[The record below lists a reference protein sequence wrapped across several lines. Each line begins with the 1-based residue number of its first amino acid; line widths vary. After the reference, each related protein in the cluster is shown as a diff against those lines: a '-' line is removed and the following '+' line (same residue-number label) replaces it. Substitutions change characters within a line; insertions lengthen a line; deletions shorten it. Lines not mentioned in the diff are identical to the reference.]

1 MRRAKDHLQEV
12 LLRDYGCG
20 HKSKLIDVKS
30 LVQSLDNK
38 KAAKRQL
45 GEPSCVPGLRTDT
58 SGKAGICHVYIVELL
73 TKGWPQPTHPL

>member
-1 MRRAKDHLQEV
+1 MNSPVKG
-12 LLRDYGCG
+12 YG
-20 HKSKLIDVKS
+20 LNV
-30 LVQSLDNK
+30 DNK

-58 SGKAGICHVYIVELL
+58 SGKAGICHVYLVELL